1 MRTGRKSHYL
11 VDGYNVIHAWEELSS
26 LLHDLAHA
34 RDRLIFLL
42 SEYGAYEA
50 ADITIVFDAPH
61 TEGEAKKE
69 LYGKHLTVIYTGVGE
84 TADTVIER
92 IAYALSTTCE
102 VYVVTSD
109 GAEQSVVLGAGAY
122 RIPSRELERRVKRV
136 KAKLQ
141 RDYLGEVTLPLV
153 RNEVG
158 SRLDAETAKKLDAL
172 RKGILDT

>member
-1 MRTGRKSHYL
+1 MKAGKKSHYL
-11 VDGYNVIHAWEELSS
+11 VDGYNVIHAWKELAC
-26 LLHDLAHA
+26 LLDDLAHA

-50 ADITIVFDAPH
+50 SDITIVFDATH
-61 TEGEAKKE
+61 TACEVREE
-69 LYGKHLTVIYTGVGE
+69 QCGKHLTVIYTGAGE

-92 IAYALSTTCE
+92 LAYELSDRCE

-109 GAEQSVVLGAGAY
+109 GTEQRVALGAGAY

-136 KAKLQ
+136 KAKLH

-158 SRLDAETAKKLDAL
+158 GRLDEETAKKLDAL
-172 RKGILDT
+172 RKGF